1 MELEKT
7 KELRELNDR
16 LNQYRHEYYN
26 LNAPTVS
33 DEVYDRLFDRL
44 RELEQVTGVR
54 MANSPTQTVGWP
66 AVSKLEKTVHII
78 PLLSL
83 DKTKSVEELLSFM
96 GDQLIMLMLKL
107 DGLTVKLTYEG
118 GVLVEAATRGDG
130 NEGEVI
136 THNACGITGIPMQ
149 IPYKGRLVVTG
160 EAFIRPSDF
169 EVLKA
174 TLLDSTGKPYK
185 NGRNLAAGSV
195 RLMDAADCKKRRITF
210 MPFNVL
216 EGFEKTERKSYKL
229 YYLQS
234 YGFIPC
240 MHKAANRPLNLEEL
254 DAAIKELKEY
264 AEANDIPIDGIV
276 MTYNNIAYAQS
287 CGRTGHHYK
296 DGLAFKFEDDL
307 FETRL
312 QDIEW
317 TPSRTGEIAPVAIFE
332 PVEIDSCTVSR
343 ASLHNLSFIE
353 GLELMPGNRIM
364 VSKRNMIIPH
374 VEENLD
380 RGGFCMEQAIPDQC
394 PCCGHL
400 TRIHKSIIVVNK
412 VKRIIKILFCDN
424 PACET
429 RRLRKFVHFA
439 SQKAMNIEGLSEA
452 TLERLVGKGW
462 LHSPMDIYCLNEH
475 QSDIVQMDGFG
486 ERSWQRLWDA
496 IQRSR
501 ETTFERYLIAMDIPM
516 IGNTASRTLAQQF
529 HSSLEEFEEAVYS
542 QFDFKQLP
550 DFGETLHQN
559 IYQWFQEE
567 QNWDIWLGLRELV
580 HIAPPAVPET
590 TAVNDNPFAGK
601 TIVVTGKVE
610 PYTRGGIN
618 AKIESLGAHAG
629 SSVSSKTH
637 YLICGENA
645 GSKLEKARSLGVTVL
660 TPAQF
665 FQMAGE

>member
-1 MELEKT
+1 MEQSKIAQQQ
-7 KELRELNDR
+7 ELNAL

-33 DEVYDRLFDRL
+33 DEVYDWLFDKL
-44 RELEQVTGVR
+44 RELEQTTGVQ

-66 AVSKLEKTVHII
+66 AVSKLEKTIHIV

-83 DKTKSVEELLSFM
+83 DKTKSSAELVSFM

-118 GVLVEAATRGDG
+118 GVLVEASTRGDG
-130 NEGEVI
+130 NEGEII
-136 THNACGITGIPMQ
+136 THNARGITGIPTQ
-149 IPYKGRLVVTG
+149 IPYKNRLVVTG

-169 EVLKA
+169 ETLKT

-195 RLMDAADCKKRRITF
+195 RLLDAADCRERRVTF

-216 EGFEKTERKSYKL
+216 EGFTGKERKSDKL
-229 YYLQS
+229 YYLPS
-234 YGFIPC
+234 LGFDLC
-240 MHKAANRPLNLEEL
+240 KFMVANRPLKQVEIDDGIQL
-254 DAAIKELKEY
+254 LKKY
-264 AEANDIPIDGIV
+264 AEDNDVPIDGIV
-276 MTYNNIAYAQS
+276 MTYNDIAYS
-287 CGRTGHHYK
+287 KTCGRTGHHYK

-312 QDIEW
+312 QYIEW
-317 TPSRTGEIAPVAIFE
+317 TPSRTGEIAPVAVFE
-332 PVEIDSCTVSR
+332 PVEIDGCTVSR

-353 GLELMPGNRIM
+353 GLELMPGNRVL

-380 RGGFCMEQAIPDQC
+380 RGGFCMEQAIPGQC
-394 PCCGHL
+394 PCCGQP
-400 TRIHKSIIVVNK
+400 TRIHENNDTKT
-412 VKRIIKILFCDN
+412 LFCDN
-424 PACET
+424 PDCET

-439 SQKAMNIEGLSEA
+439 SQKAMDIEGLSEA

-462 LHSPMDIYCLNEH
+462 LHSPMDIYGLNEH
-475 QSDIVQMDGFG
+475 QTDIMKMDGFG
-486 ERSWQRLWDA
+486 EKSWQRLWEA

-516 IGNTASRTLAQQF
+516 IGNTASRALAQRF
-529 HSSLEEFEEAVYS
+529 HSSLEEFEEAIYS

-580 HIAPPAVPET
+580 HIVPPAAPEAA
-590 TAVNDNPFAGK
+590 AVKDNPFVGK
-601 TIVVTGKVE
+601 AVVVTGKVE
-610 PYTRGGIN
+610 PYTRGEIN
-618 AKIESLGAHAG
+618 AKIEALGAHAG

-665 FQMAGE
+665 FEMVGV

>member
-1 MELEKT
+1 MEQSKIAQQQ
-7 KELRELNDR
+7 ELNTL

-33 DEVYDRLFDRL
+33 DEVYDRLFDKL
-44 RELEQVTGVR
+44 RELEQATGVQ

-66 AVSKLEKTVHII
+66 AVSKLEKTIHIV

-83 DKTKSVEELLSFM
+83 DKTKSSAELVSFM
-96 GDQLIMLMLKL
+96 GSQLIMLMLKL

-118 GVLVEAATRGDG
+118 GVLAEAATRGDG
-130 NEGEVI
+130 NEGEII
-136 THNACGITGIPMQ
+136 THNVRGITGIPTQ
-149 IPYKGRLVVTG
+149 IPYKSRLVVTG

-169 EVLKA
+169 EALKA
-174 TLLDSTGKPYK
+174 ALLDSTGKPYK

-195 RLMDAADCKKRRITF
+195 RLLDAADCRARRVTF

-216 EGFEKTERKSYKL
+216 EGFPEKERKSDKL
-229 YYLQS
+229 YYLPS
-234 YGFIPC
+234 LGFDLC
-240 MHKAANRPLNLEEL
+240 KFMVANRPLKQEEI
-254 DAAIKELKEY
+254 DDGIQRLKKF
-264 AEANDIPIDGIV
+264 AEDNDIPIDGIV
-276 MTYNNIAYAQS
+276 MTYNDIAYS
-287 CGRTGHHYK
+287 KTCGRTGHHYK

-312 QDIEW
+312 QQIEW
-317 TPSRTGEIAPVAIFE
+317 TPSRTGEIAPVAVFE
-332 PVEIDSCTVSR
+332 PVEIDGCTVSR

-353 GLELMPGNRIM
+353 GLELMLGNRVL

-380 RGGFCMEQAIPDQC
+380 RGGFCMEQAIPNQC
-394 PCCGHL
+394 PCCGQP
-400 TRIHKSIIVVNK
+400 TRIHENNDTKT
-412 VKRIIKILFCDN
+412 LFCDN

-429 RRLRKFVHFA
+429 RRLRKFVHFV
-439 SQKAMNIEGLSEA
+439 SQKAMDIEGLSEA
-452 TLERLVGKGW
+452 TLERLIGRGW
-462 LHSPMDIYCLNEH
+462 IHSPMDIYQLNEH
-475 QSDIVQMDGFG
+475 QADIVQMEGFG
-486 ERSWQRLWDA
+486 EKSWQRLWEA

-529 HSSLEEFEEAVYS
+529 HSSLEEFEEAVCS
-542 QFDFKQLP
+542 SFDFTQLP
-550 DFGETLHQN
+550 DFGEMLHQN

-567 QNWDIWLGLRELV
+567 QNWDIWLVLRELV

-590 TAVNDNPFAGK
+590 AAMTDNPFAGK
-601 TIVVTGKVE
+601 TVVVTGKVE
-610 PYTRGGIN
+610 PYTRGEIN
-618 AKIESLGAHAG
+618 AKIETLGAHAG

-637 YLICGENA
+637 YLVCVENA
-645 GSKLEKARSLGVTVL
+645 GSKLERARSLGVTVL

-665 FQMAGE
+665 FEMAGV

>member
-1 MELEKT
+1 MEQSKIAQQQ
-7 KELRELNDR
+7 ELNTM

-33 DEVYDRLFDRL
+33 DEVYDRLFDKL
-44 RELEQVTGVR
+44 RELEQATGVQ

-66 AVSKLEKTVHII
+66 AVSKLEKTIHIV
-78 PLLSL
+78 PLPSL
-83 DKTKSVEELLSFM
+83 DKTKSSAELVSFM
-96 GDQLIMLMLKL
+96 GSQLIMLMLML

-130 NEGEVI
+130 NEGEII
-136 THNACGITGIPMQ
+136 THNVRGITGIPTQ
-149 IPYKGRLVVTG
+149 IPYKSRLVVTG

-169 EVLKA
+169 EALKA
-174 TLLDSTGKPYK
+174 ALLDSTGKPYK

-195 RLMDAADCKKRRITF
+195 RLLDAADCRARRVTF

-216 EGFEKTERKSYKL
+216 EGFPGKERKSDKL
-229 YYLQS
+229 YYLPS
-234 YGFIPC
+234 LGFDLC
-240 MHKAANRPLNLEEL
+240 KFMVANRPLKQEEI
-254 DAAIKELKEY
+254 DEGIQRLKKF
-264 AEANDIPIDGIV
+264 AEDNDIPIDGIV
-276 MTYNNIAYAQS
+276 MTYNDIAYS
-287 CGRTGHHYK
+287 KTCGRTGHHYK

-312 QDIEW
+312 QQIEW
-317 TPSRTGEIAPVAIFE
+317 TPSRTGEIAPVAVFD
-332 PVEIDSCTVSR
+332 PVEIDGCTVSR

-353 GLELMPGNRIM
+353 GLELMPGNRVL

-380 RGGFCMEQAIPDQC
+380 RGSFCMEQAIPNQC
-394 PCCGHL
+394 PCCGQP
-400 TRIHKSIIVVNK
+400 TRIHENNDTKT
-412 VKRIIKILFCDN
+412 LFCDN

-429 RRLRKFVHFA
+429 RRLRKFSHFA
-439 SQKAMNIEGLSEA
+439 GQKAMDIEGLSEA
-452 TLERLVGKGW
+452 TLERLIGRGW
-462 LHSPMDIYCLNEH
+462 IHSPMDIYQLNEH
-475 QSDIVQMDGFG
+475 QADIVQMEGFG
-486 ERSWQRLWDA
+486 EKSWQRLWEA

-542 QFDFKQLP
+542 QYDFKQLP

-567 QNWDIWLGLRELV
+567 QNWDIWLVLRELV

-590 TAVNDNPFAGK
+590 AAMTDNPFAGK
-601 TIVVTGKVE
+601 TVVVTGKVE
-610 PYTRGGIN
+610 PYTRGEIN
-618 AKIESLGAHAG
+618 AKIETLGAHAG

-637 YLICGENA
+637 YLVCGENS
-645 GSKLEKARSLGVTVL
+645 GSKLERARSLGVTVL

-665 FQMAGE
+665 FEMAGV